1 MAHGVTARSVRQA
14 IFRCGLLVLLL
25 LTVPACVS
33 VQKKGE
39 KAQPPQPQV
48 ATVEFNSTKDPA
60 EVYVDG
66 DFRGSTPVRL
76 QLASGTHTV
85 EYRLA
90 GYQTWTRELVV
101 VAGDRTRVTAVLL
114 PE

>member
-1 MAHGVTARSVRQA
+1 MTHGETAPPVLQA
-14 IFRCGLLVLLL
+14 IFRCGLLALLV

-33 VQKKGE
+33 VQKNGQKQQ
-39 KAQPPQPQV
+39 APDPQV
-48 ATVEFNSTKDPA
+48 AMVEFNSTKDPA

-76 QLASGTHTV
+76 QLTTGAHTV

-90 GYQTWTRELVV
+90 GYQPWTRKLVV